1 MKIVFV
7 FLEICLYS
15 AASMIKNTHS
25 FSCAYDLIH
34 NLEKFTSEL
43 DDLLGE
49 AKGHELKELN
59 DHMIHL
65 AAFREAMIAI
75 EDKVLARKELERVEE
90 LAERDVY
97 KLEDVD
103 GQKLTFEAP
112 AGFEIVKGCPIYTY
126 DLYQLEVVGGKIVK
140 ARDAFRRMDLTS
152 VELDKCNSELKLV
165 QG

>member
-1 MKIVFV
+1 
-7 FLEICLYS
+7 
-15 AASMIKNTHS
+15 MIKNTHS
-25 FSCAYDLIH
+25 FSCSYDLIH

-49 AKGHELKELN
+49 AKGFELRELN

-75 EDKVLARKELERVEE
+75 EDKVLTRKELERLED
-90 LAERDVY
+90 LAQRDIY

-112 AGFEIVKGCPIYTY
+112 EGFEVVKGCPIYTH
-126 DLYQLEVVGGKIVK
+126 DLYQLQVVDGKVVS

-152 VELDKCNSELKLV
+152 VELDKCNSELKLL